1 MQKLKKYAAI
11 ITFFLKQ
18 WDNSEVSNFPIFAF
32 KFLIKLNA
40 LEIIG
45 ACIGLLYL
53 YLEYRANVWLW
64 PVGIVMSLFYVVIFF
79 HGKFYAD
86 AAVYLYYIGANVYGL
101 VAWLRSKDNQ
111 KGESVPLRI
120 VHTPKRQILPLA
132 LVSAALWLAIFLVL
146 RRFTDSPVPW
156 GDAFTTALSVVAMW
170 MLAQKQLEQWL
181 LWVVVNAVSLCLY
194 VWKGLYPTAVL
205 FAVYTAVAVMG
216 YFNWKKEMGETATD
230 ASPDNAG

>member
-1 MQKLKKYAAI
+1 MHPFNQKKMDAI
-11 ITFFLKQ
+11 
-18 WDNSEVSNFPIFAF
+18 
-32 KFLIKLNA
+32 
-40 LEIIG
+40 EILG

-53 YLEYRANVWLW
+53 YLEYKANVWLW

-101 VAWLRSKDNQ
+101 IAWRNSLRLQEEKQTVD
-111 KGESVPLRI
+111 RI
-120 VHTPKRQILPLA
+120 IHTPKKQILPLA
-132 LVSAALWLAIFLVL
+132 LVSAALWLVIFFVL
-146 RRFTDSPVPW
+146 RSFTDSPVPW
-156 GDAFTTALSVVAMW
+156 GDAFTTSLSIVAMW

-205 FAVYTAVAVMG
+205 YVVYTVVAVLG
-216 YFNWKKEMGETATD
+216 YFKWKKEMGKQTMD
-230 ASPDNAG
+230 VLPDNAG